1 MSRIMSG
8 NSGDRID
15 LRPGVCALVAIKARA
30 HCKTRLAEVLAPAAR
45 LQLVRAML
53 EAVLS
58 AARGAQ
64 TLRQILVVSPERDC
78 VAAEIPVLAD
88 SGGGLNG
95 ALSAAQVALHEFG
108 CQEVVVL
115 PADLPHVT
123 AADID
128 DLVRAGRWG
137 GFAIAPDA
145 AGVGTN
151 ALYLNSP
158 LPFRFR
164 FGPDSRRLHLEQA
177 RSMGLNAR
185 VVQLAG
191 LEFDVDSP
199 DDVHRLKEQPWR
211 TQLQA

>member
-1 MSRIMSG
+1 MS
-8 NSGDRID
+8 
-15 LRPGVCALVAIKARA
+15 CALIAIKARA
-30 HCKTRLAEVLAPAAR
+30 QCKSRLAAVLTPAAR

-53 EAVLS
+53 DAVIA
-58 AARGAQ
+58 AARSAQ
-64 TLRQILVVSPERDC
+64 TLRQILVLSPERDC
-78 VAAEIPVLAD
+78 VAADIPVLAD
-88 SGGGLNG
+88 TGGGLNR
-95 ALSAAQVALHEFG
+95 ALSAAQLALHDFG
-108 CQEVVVL
+108 CHEVVVL

-128 DLVRAGRWG
+128 ELVRAGRRG

-158 LPFRFR
+158 QPFRFR
-164 FGPDSRRLHLEQA
+164 FGLDSRRLHLEQA
-177 RSMGLNAR
+177 HSMGLIPQ

-199 DDVHRLKEQPWR
+199 EDVHRLEEPTWR
-211 TQLQA
+211 TRLQA

>member
-1 MSRIMSG
+1 MSS
-8 NSGDRID
+8 ID
-15 LRPGVCALVAIKARA
+15 PRRGACALVAIKARA
-30 HCKTRLAEVLAPAAR
+30 QCKSRLGEVLAPAAR

-53 EAVLS
+53 DAVIA

-78 VAAEIPVLAD
+78 VPAEIPVLAD
-88 SGGGLNG
+88 TGGGLND
-95 ALSAAQVALHEFG
+95 ALSAARRALHEFS
-108 CQEVVVL
+108 CQELVVL

-128 DLVRAGRWG
+128 DLVHAGRRG

-151 ALYLNSP
+151 GLYLNSP
-158 LPFRFR
+158 QPFRFR

-177 RSMGLNAR
+177 HGMGLNPQ

-199 DDVHRLKEQPWR
+199 DDVRRLEEPSWHTR
-211 TQLQA
+211 RQA